1 MSTEGFNTY
10 LDEQITLVTEKIQD
24 DKHAPGDPDD
34 DVSKSKLLVY
44 SSIKKS
50 VRKEKLSNQELGVLG
65 AVNDVLQTLGL
76 LDHNTTLPA
85 FIQQSS

>member
-1 MSTEGFNTY
+1 MSTQELNAY
-10 LDEQITLVTEKIQD
+10 LDEQIRLVTEKIQD

-34 DVSKSKLLVY
+34 DVSKGKLLVY
-44 SSIKKS
+44 SSIKNS

-76 LDHNTTLPA
+76 LDHKTTLPA
-85 FIQQSS
+85 FIRQSS